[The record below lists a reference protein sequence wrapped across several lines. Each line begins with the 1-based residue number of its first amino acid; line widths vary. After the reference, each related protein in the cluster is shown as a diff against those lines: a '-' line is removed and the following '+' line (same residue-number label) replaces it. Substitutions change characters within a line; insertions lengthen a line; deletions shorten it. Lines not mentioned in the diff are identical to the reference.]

1 MTDAI
6 EPSNAEQAEWSDMTR
21 DWVAALQASAERA
34 EAECADIAAVTLER
48 AAIALER
55 TADEWS
61 CGHDA
66 RHCDCA
72 RDKEQWRY
80 AADEVRTLS
89 PEPPHVAAARLVKV
103 KPLNWFE
110 AELPSRGGGKLQA
123 EGYTVRRIE
132 GKWLLDFAGT
142 AKHGW
147 WWSDL
152 DAAKAAAQADY
163 TARIREALE
172 GDPT

>member
-34 EAECADIAAVTLER
+34 EAERDAIVAVTLER
-48 AAIALER
+48 AAQIAEAHMSKIEINEPLWHDGQDWAAESIALAIR
-55 TADEWS
+55 A
-61 CGHDA
+61 
-66 RHCDCA
+66 
-72 RDKEQWRY
+72 
-80 AADEVRTLS
+80 LS